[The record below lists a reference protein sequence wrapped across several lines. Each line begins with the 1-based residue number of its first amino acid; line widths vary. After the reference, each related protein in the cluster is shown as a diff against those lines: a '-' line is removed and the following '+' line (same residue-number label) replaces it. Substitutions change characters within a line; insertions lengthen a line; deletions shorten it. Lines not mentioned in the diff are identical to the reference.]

1 MRNLGRGTAAF
12 AMALAVSSLL
22 LPASGAQTYAGYEV
36 EQANAG
42 QLAYDQECAACH
54 MTNLQGSFEAPEL
67 AGPNFL
73 NTWGGA
79 PVSELLQ
86 FMQASMPPSG
96 ALLSEEDYT
105 NVIAYLLQQNGFT
118 PGRTALVAT
127 AATPLGTRESLAN
140 QPPAVR
146 GAPAP
151 PALSDPTP
159 APAAPQPLP
168 PLPALTWRGEVENY
182 RLVTDQMLRNPPP
195 GDWLMFRRTYDGWGY
210 SPLDEITTDN
220 IGDLE
225 LAWVWAMADGSN
237 QPTPLVHDGIMY
249 LTNPGNIIQAL
260 DAASGDVIW
269 QYTREFPDGFSL
281 QGFNQLRNISIYEDK
296 ILLSTKDA
304 AMVALDARTGEIV
317 WEHQVADPD
326 LGYTNVSGPMVVGGI
341 VVNGINGC
349 TRFQE
354 ESCFITGH
362 DPDTGE
368 ELWRTYTIA
377 RPGEPGGD
385 SWGDLPLVLRGGG
398 DSWMPGSYDPEL
410 DLLYWPTAQAKPW
423 VPASRG
429 LSIHDD
435 VLYTNA
441 TLAIQ
446 RGTGEIV
453 WYFQHV
459 PGEALDLDEAFEK
472 VLVDVAGRK
481 TLFTIGKHGVLWKLD
496 RESGEFLGYTETVFQ
511 NAFDHIDADTG
522 AVTYRQDI
530 ADAEIGDW
538 ISVCPSTAGGHNWH
552 SMAYS
557 PEANALIIP
566 LSQTC
571 LEIAGQEVVLE
582 PGSGSIGALR
592 KWFEMPGTDGKLGK
606 LGAYDVETLE
616 ELWSVEQRASF
627 HTATLTTAG
636 GLVFAGDLDR
646 YFRAYSVTT
655 GEVLWEKRL
664 GTSVQGFPVSYTA
677 DGEQYIAVTTGLGG
691 GSPRNVP
698 DVLLHDVWYPR
709 TGNALYVFKLR
720 DR

>member
-1 MRNLGRGTAAF
+1 MRNLGRGTTAF
-12 AMALAVSSLL
+12 AMALAASSLL
-22 LPASGAQTYAGYEV
+22 LPASGAQTYVGYGV

-42 QLAYDQECAACH
+42 QLAYDRACAACH

-86 FMQASMPPSG
+86 FIQASMPPSG
-96 ALLSEEDYT
+96 PQLSEDDYT

-118 PGRTALVAT
+118 PGGTALVAT
-127 AATPLGTRESLAN
+127 ASTPLGTRESLAS
-140 QPPAVR
+140 QPPAVT
-146 GAPAP
+146 GAPAA
-151 PALSDPTP
+151 PARTDPTP
-159 APAAPQPLP
+159 SPAAPQPLP
-168 PLPALTWRGEVENY
+168 PLPALSWRGEVENY
-182 RLVTDQMLRNPPP
+182 RPVTDQMLRSPQP

-225 LAWVWAMADGSN
+225 LAWVWAMAEGSN
-237 QPTPLVHDGIMY
+237 QPTPLVHDGTMY

-260 DAASGDVIW
+260 DAATGDVIW
-269 QYTREFPDGFSL
+269 QYTRDFPEGFSL
-281 QGFNQLRNISIYEDK
+281 RGFNQLRNISIYEDK
-296 ILLSTKDA
+296 ILLSTTDA
-304 AMVALDARTGEIV
+304 ALVALDARTGDIV

-354 ESCFITGH
+354 ESCFITAH

-368 ELWRTYTIA
+368 ELWRTYTVA

-423 VPASRG
+423 MPASRG

-441 TLAIQ
+441 TLALK

-472 VLVDVAGRK
+472 VLVDVGGRK
-481 TLFTIGKHGVLWKLD
+481 TLFTIGKHGILWKLD
-496 RESGEFLGYTETVFQ
+496 RESGEFLGYKETVFQ

-530 ADAEIGDW
+530 SDAKIGDW

-557 PEANALIIP
+557 PQANALVIP
-566 LSQTC
+566 LSQSC

-582 PGSGSIGALR
+582 PGSGSTGALR

-627 HTATLTTAG
+627 HTGTLTTAG
-636 GLVFAGDLDR
+636 SLVFAGDLDR
-646 YFRAYSVTT
+646 YFRAYDVTT
-655 GEVLWEKRL
+655 GKVLWEKRL
-664 GTSVQGFPVSYTA
+664 GTSVQGFPVSYSA

>member
-1 MRNLGRGTAAF
+1 MRNLGRGTTAF
-12 AMALAVSSLL
+12 AMALAASSFL
-22 LPASGAQTYAGYEV
+22 LPASGAQTYVGYGV

-42 QLAYDQECAACH
+42 QLAYDRACAACH

-96 ALLSEEDYT
+96 PQLSEDDYT

-118 PGRTALVAT
+118 PGGTALVAT
-127 AATPLGTRESLAN
+127 ASTPLGTRESLAS
-140 QPPAVR
+140 QPPAVT
-146 GAPAP
+146 GAPAA
-151 PALSDPTP
+151 PARTDPTP
-159 APAAPQPLP
+159 SPAAPQPLP
-168 PLPALTWRGEVENY
+168 PLPALSWRGEVENY
-182 RLVTDQMLRNPPP
+182 RPVTDQMLRSPQP

-225 LAWVWAMADGSN
+225 LAWVWAMAEGSN
-237 QPTPLVHDGIMY
+237 QPTPLVHDGTMY

-260 DAASGDVIW
+260 DAATGDVIW
-269 QYTREFPDGFSL
+269 QYTRDFPEGFSL
-281 QGFNQLRNISIYEDK
+281 RGFNQLRNISIYEDK
-296 ILLSTKDA
+296 ILLSTTDA
-304 AMVALDARTGEIV
+304 ALVALDARTGDIV

-354 ESCFITGH
+354 ESCFITAH

-368 ELWRTYTIA
+368 ELWRTYTVA

-423 VPASRG
+423 MPASRG

-441 TLAIQ
+441 TLALK

-472 VLVDVAGRK
+472 VLVDVGGRK
-481 TLFTIGKHGVLWKLD
+481 TLFTIGKHGILWKLD
-496 RESGEFLGYTETVFQ
+496 RESGEFLGYKETVFQ

-530 ADAEIGDW
+530 SDAKIGDW

-557 PEANALIIP
+557 PQANALVIP
-566 LSQTC
+566 LSQSC

-582 PGSGSIGALR
+582 PGSGSTGALR

-627 HTATLTTAG
+627 HTGTLTTAG
-636 GLVFAGDLDR
+636 SLVFAGDLDR
-646 YFRAYSVTT
+646 YFRAYDVTT
-655 GEVLWEKRL
+655 GKVLWEKRL
-664 GTSVQGFPVSYTA
+664 GTSVQGFPVSYSA

>member
-1 MRNLGRGTAAF
+1 MTHLGRTTAAF
-12 AMALAVSSLL
+12 AMALAASSLL
-22 LPASGAQTYAGYEV
+22 LPAGGAQTYAGYEV

-42 QLAYDQECAACH
+42 QLAYDQACAGCH

-73 NTWGGA
+73 NFWGGT

-86 FMQASMPPSG
+86 LIQATMPPSG
-96 ALLSEEDYT
+96 PQLSAEDYT
-105 NVIAYLLQQNGFT
+105 NVIAYILQENGFA
-118 PGRTALVAT
+118 PGETALVAT
-127 AATPLGTRESLAN
+127 SSTSLGTRESLAA
-140 QPPAVR
+140 QPLAVAAIPSPPA
-146 GAPAP
+146 A
-151 PALSDPTP
+151 SDPTP
-159 APAAPQPLP
+159 PPVAPRPLP

-182 RLVTDQMLRNPPP
+182 RPVTDQMLRNPPP

-210 SPLDEITTDN
+210 SPLDEITTDT

-260 DAASGDVIW
+260 DAATGDVIW
-269 QYTREFPDGFSL
+269 QYAREFPEGFSL
-281 QGFNQLRNISIYEDK
+281 GGFNQLRNISIYEDK

-304 AMVALDARTGEIV
+304 AMVALDARTGDIV
-317 WEHQVADPD
+317 WEHQVADPE
-326 LGYTNVSGPMVVGGI
+326 LGYTNVSGPMVVGGV

-354 ESCFITGH
+354 ESCFITAH

-368 ELWRTYTIA
+368 EVWRTYTIA

-398 DSWMPGSYDPEL
+398 DSWIPGSYDPEL

-446 RGTGEIV
+446 RETGEMA

-472 VLVDVAGRK
+472 VLVDVGGRK
-481 TLFTIGKHGVLWKLD
+481 TLFTIGKHGILWKLD
-496 RESGEFLGYTETVFQ
+496 RESGEFLGYTETIFQ
-511 NAFDHIDADTG
+511 NAFDHIDANTG
-522 AVTYRQDI
+522 TVTYRQDI
-530 ADAEIGDW
+530 IDAGIGDW

-552 SMAYS
+552 SMSYS
-557 PEANALIIP
+557 PEANALVIP
-566 LSQTC
+566 LSQSC

-582 PGSGSIGALR
+582 PGSGSTGALR
-592 KWFEMPGTDGKLGK
+592 KWFEMPGTDGNLGK

-646 YFRAYSVTT
+646 YFRAYAVTT
-655 GEVLWEKRL
+655 GEALWEKRL